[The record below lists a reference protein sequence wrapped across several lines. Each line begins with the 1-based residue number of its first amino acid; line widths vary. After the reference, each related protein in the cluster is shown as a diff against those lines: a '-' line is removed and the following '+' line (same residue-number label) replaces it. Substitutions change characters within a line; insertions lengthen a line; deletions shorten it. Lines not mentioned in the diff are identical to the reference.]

1 MIGRT
6 VNASTMLE
14 PVIRF
19 ERLGVVLNP
28 DGCEREIEGDAA
40 KSRAT
45 QRFRYRAFMSHFR
58 TRLRSVCVPK
68 FAFWCSSRLASPRN
82 PSIWRGVARF
92 MHGVAGK
99 YGDKVFLG
107 EH

>member
-28 DGCEREIEGDAA
+28 DGSEREIEGVLNPAIVRDRDGTLLMLPRMVAA
-40 KSRAT
+40 GNVSR
-45 QRFRYRAFMSHFR
+45 
-58 TRLRSVCVPK
+58 
-68 FAFWCSSRLASPRN
+68 
-82 PSIWRGVARF
+82 IG
-92 MHGVAGK
+92 
-99 YGDKVFLG
+99 
-107 EH
+107 